1 MKEKTHQ
8 NNIEKK
14 KLSRESRE
22 QFFFFYF
29 LPQVKV
35 ILDLT

>member
-22 QFFFFYF
+22 QFFFFLF
-29 LPQVKV
+29 PSTGES
-35 ILDLT
+35 DT